1 MDAIF
6 LQAVGSDS
14 TIGAVFAFLV
24 SLIIGAIAIHLGAR
38 LIVDSDAG
46 YRRAAVTALIGA
58 VVWSVVA
65 FFFGWIPLLGPLLT
79 LIAWI
84 GIINWRYE
92 GGWGTAAAIGIV
104 AWLVALGI
112 LYALALVG
120 LVGFEAIGIPGA

>member
-1 MDAIF
+1 MDATV
-6 LQAVGSDS
+6 LQAAGSDS
-14 TIGAVFAFLV
+14 IIGAVFAFLV

-38 LIVDSDAG
+38 LIVDSGAG

-120 LVGFEAIGIPGA
+120 FVGFEAIGIPGA